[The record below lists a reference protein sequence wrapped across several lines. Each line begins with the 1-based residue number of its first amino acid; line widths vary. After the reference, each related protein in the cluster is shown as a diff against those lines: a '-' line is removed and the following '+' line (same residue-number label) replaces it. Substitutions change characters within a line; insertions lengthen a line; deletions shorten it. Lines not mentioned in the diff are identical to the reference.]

1 MEKQKVLDRIKS
13 SMMVL
18 VGIGTEISEKHH
30 TREEL
35 LAFYQEIA
43 GAVKGKFYFVVT
55 LNTDDLIYEAGFD
68 PSLIVA
74 PCGSDRTGNVITNGH
89 YDESGYLPQWKAYQ
103 TWLGNTLNRELVILE
118 LGVGFEYPSV
128 LRFPDEKMAFFNQ
141 KSTLVRIHSEF
152 PQIPKEIRE
161 KNGITEATLRMSV
174 GIEDAKD
181 LIDELEKVFRETEQ
195 ELYGGKKS

>member
-1 MEKQKVLDRIKS
+1 MEKQEILNRIKN

-18 VGIGTEISEKHH
+18 VGIGAEISEKYH

-35 LAFYQEIA
+35 LAFYQEIVET
-43 GAVKGKFYFVVT
+43 VKGKFYFVVT

-68 PSLIVA
+68 PTLVVA

-89 YDESGYLPQWKAYQ
+89 YDENGYLPQWKAYQ

-161 KNGITEATLRMSV
+161 RSLSV
-174 GIEDAKD
+174 TADPVDFWSK
-181 LIDELEKVFRETEQ
+181 
-195 ELYGGKKS
+195 

>member
-18 VGIGTEISEKHH
+18 VGIGTEVSEKHH

-89 YDESGYLPQWKAYQ
+89 YDEGGYLPQWKAYQ
-103 TWLGNTLNRELVILE
+103 TWLGNTLNRDLAILE
-118 LGVGFEYPSV
+118 LGVGFDYPSV
-128 LRFPDEKMAFFNQ
+128 LRFPDEKMTFFNQ
-141 KSTLVRIHSEF
+141 KSTLIRVHSEF
-152 PQIPKEIRE
+152 PQIPKEIQERS
-161 KNGITEATLRMSV
+161 LSV
-174 GIEDAKD
+174 TADPVDFWKAQ
-181 LIDELEKVFRETEQ
+181 ET
-195 ELYGGKKS
+195 K

>member
-128 LRFPDEKMAFFNQ
+128 LRFPDE
-141 KSTLVRIHSEF
+141 
-152 PQIPKEIRE
+152 
-161 KNGITEATLRMSV
+161 
-174 GIEDAKD
+174 
-181 LIDELEKVFRETEQ
+181 
-195 ELYGGKKS
+195 

>member
-128 LRFPDEKMAFFNQ
+128 LRFPDEKMTFSIRNPHWSGSTVNFLRFRRRSGREAFPVTADPVDFWS
-141 KSTLVRIHSEF
+141 K
-152 PQIPKEIRE
+152 
-161 KNGITEATLRMSV
+161 
-174 GIEDAKD
+174 
-181 LIDELEKVFRETEQ
+181 
-195 ELYGGKKS
+195 

>member
-1 MEKQKVLDRIKS
+1 MEKQKVLDWIKS

-89 YDESGYLPQWKAYQ
+89 YDEGGYLPQWK
-103 TWLGNTLNRELVILE
+103 LVILE

-161 KNGITEATLRMSV
+161 RSLSV
-174 GIEDAKD
+174 TADPVDFWSK
-181 LIDELEKVFRETEQ
+181 
-195 ELYGGKKS
+195 

>member
-1 MEKQKVLDRIKS
+1 M
-13 SMMVL
+13 
-18 VGIGTEISEKHH
+18 
-30 TREEL
+30 
-35 LAFYQEIA
+35 
-43 GAVKGKFYFVVT
+43 
-55 LNTDDLIYEAGFD
+55 
-68 PSLIVA
+68 
-74 PCGSDRTGNVITNGH
+74 
-89 YDESGYLPQWKAYQ
+89 
-103 TWLGNTLNRELVILE
+103 ILE

-128 LRFPDEKMAFFNQ
+128 LRFPDEKMTFFNQ

>member
-43 GAVKGKFYFVVT
+43 GAVRGKFYFVVT

-118 LGVGFEYPSV
+118 LGSRLCVSFRSPLPG
-128 LRFPDEKMAFFNQ
+128 EKMAFFNQ

-161 KNGITEATLRMSV
+161 RSLSV
-174 GIEDAKD
+174 TADPVDFWSK
-181 LIDELEKVFRETEQ
+181 
-195 ELYGGKKS
+195 

>member
-68 PSLIVA
+68 PSLKW
-74 PCGSDRTGNVITNGH
+74 
-89 YDESGYLPQWKAYQ
+89 LPA
-103 TWLGNTLNRELVILE
+103 
-118 LGVGFEYPSV
+118 
-128 LRFPDEKMAFFNQ
+128 
-141 KSTLVRIHSEF
+141 
-152 PQIPKEIRE
+152 
-161 KNGITEATLRMSV
+161 EATGQAMSSPTAITTRAAISPSGRHTRPGW
-174 GIEDAKD
+174 GI
-181 LIDELEKVFRETEQ
+181 R
-195 ELYGGKKS
+195 

>member
-118 LGVGFEYPSV
+118 LGEGFATPTV
-128 LRFPDEKMAFFNQ
+128 MRWPFEKTVYFN
-141 KSTLVRIHSEF
+141 KKAELVRVHSKFAQVPPELT
-152 PQIPKEIRE
+152 ERS
-161 KNGITEATLRMSV
+161 ITLS
-174 GIEDAKD
+174 KD
-181 LIDELEKVFRETEQ
+181 PVLL
-195 ELYGGKKS
+195 LNCG

>member
-43 GAVKGKFYFVVT
+43 GSVKGKFYFVVT

-161 KNGITEATLRMSV
+161 RSLSV
-174 GIEDAKD
+174 TADPVDFWSK
-181 LIDELEKVFRETEQ
+181 
-195 ELYGGKKS
+195 